1 MTEPRISTPTQHPLF
16 DAAARNPLDT
26 PDLLAQLVG
35 ALGNGVWDWD
45 LLADKVDY
53 CPRFM
58 AMLGYDGH
66 QEFATQ
72 FSFRSHLHPD
82 DVAKTLP
89 LIHQT
94 LEGERP
100 LFDATYRL
108 RLASGSYR
116 WFQGRGAV
124 LRSTEGKALR
134 FTGVL
139 VDAQARVEAEQ
150 QRQQREQAQRLR
162 LRQDALAEWSRCLSP
177 GLLALQKQTPHAAWR
192 SLPQLLKA
200 LAGKQVQHLEML
212 DLREQVPAWVE
223 AIQPLA
229 PAHVRWV
236 VRVSPLMPLPVLLDR
251 DNLHLVLDALCTN
264 AWQAVAET
272 GGEVQVN
279 VTAEAD
285 GSGVEVIVR
294 DNGMGISSEV
304 SGRVFEPF
312 FTTRPMGKGWGL
324 GLSVAR
330 QLTKLFQGR
339 LTLTSQPGEGSEV
352 RLWLPM
358 VQTPTAGGRLPKPHS
373 TGTSAWGDLPEP
385 ASSGRQAGGAANQ
398 GIQGASVPVPRHVV
412 YVDDYEAMV
421 YLMSR
426 MLTRRGHRVT
436 AFERATDAIA
446 HLRAHGNEVDLLVS
460 DYNMPGLSGL
470 DVVRQAAVLCPGLP
484 AVLTS
489 GHVTPSME
497 AEAQAE
503 GVLKVLNRQDSVE
516 EQVDAIVRL
525 LGTLPARSGQAG

>member
-1 MTEPRISTPTQHPLF
+1 MTDPRISTPTQHLLF

-26 PDLLAQLVG
+26 PGLLAQLVG

-53 CPRFM
+53 CPRFR
-58 AMLGYDGH
+58 AMLGYDRDH
-66 QEFATQ
+66 EFTTL

-94 LEGERP
+94 LDGERP

-108 RLASGSYR
+108 RLVSGQYR

-124 LRSTEGKALR
+124 LRSAEGKALR

-162 LRQDALAEWSRCLSP
+162 LRQDALAEWSRCLAP
-177 GLLALQKQTPHAAWR
+177 GLALLQKQTPHAAWR
-192 SLPQLLKA
+192 SLPQFLKA
-200 LAGKQVQHLEML
+200 LAGKQAQHLEML
-212 DLREQVPAWVE
+212 DLREQVPAWVD

-229 PAHVRWV
+229 PAHVRWAV
-236 VRVSPLMPLPVLLDR
+236 QVERSRPLPVFLDR
-251 DNLHLVLDALCTN
+251 DNLRLVLDVLCTN

-272 GGEVQVN
+272 GGEVRV
-279 VTAEAD
+279 VVAADAE
-285 GSGVEVIVR
+285 GSGLEVAVR

-312 FTTRPMGKGWGL
+312 FTTRPMGQGWGL

-330 QLTKLFQGR
+330 QLAKLFQGR

-358 VQTPTAGGRLPKPHS
+358 VQVPATSGRTPKAHA

-385 ASSGRQAGGAANQ
+385 ASEKRQMADPVPQGTLAN
-398 GIQGASVPVPRHVV
+398 GPRHVV

-446 HLRAHGNEVDLLVS
+446 HLRTQGQDVDLLVS

-503 GVLKVLNRQDSVE
+503 GVLQVLNRQDSVE
-516 EQVDAIVRL
+516 EQVEAIVRL
-525 LGTLPARSGQAG
+525 LGTLPLRSGKAG